1 MEAKGDD
8 QVEKQPTF
16 NSAQQSRLKIR
27 LKQILEAQGLTR
39 GYLARKARVP
49 YATVNR
55 WYQGNLQRLNLNLL
69 ARFCTVL
76 NCRVE
81 DLIEYV
87 KEE

>member
-16 NSAQQSRLKIR
+16 NSAQQSHLKIR
-27 LKQILEAQGLTR
+27 LKQILEARELTR
-39 GYLARKARVP
+39 NYLARKARVS

-55 WYQGNLQRLNLNLL
+55 WYQGNLQHLNLDLL
-69 ARFCTVL
+69 ARFCTIL

-81 DLIEYV
+81 DLVEYV